1 MTSGYVVVD
10 SSIGTEVDNPTQEYN
25 RGLKTM
31 LNHVRD
37 DMTPVPD
44 IGERST
50 LDKASDGTKRRPE
63 LQELTRFT
71 MVKRIW

>member
-1 MTSGYVVVD
+1 MASD
-10 SSIGTEVDNPTQEYN
+10 HLAKEYN

-31 LNHVRD
+31 LNHYHD

-44 IGERST
+44 IGERSAS
-50 LDKASDGTKRRPE
+50 DKAGSGGAKRRPE